1 MTSLI
6 IMPLIIETLIV
17 LAISLV
23 ISFIGFLIFRK
34 KFSYESLS
42 ENHTVA
48 SYIFNAFTV
57 TYGVLIAFVVYANW
71 FGYEKAQ
78 QNVINET
85 TYLSNFYRD
94 TRILPDSIKT
104 IITDK
109 LIKYT
114 EAVVEDEWSL
124 MAKGETSQKATN
136 ALDDLWDTYSR
147 IPVSKITNIYFYQV
161 SIEKLNLVSM
171 QRRLRILD
179 MNQTTPEVIWI
190 VLVICALI
198 SVSYSYFFT
207 TKKRRA
213 HLLLVAS
220 FIVINVLLFYL
231 ISVLD
236 HPYQGYATI
245 TPEPF
250 KLLLNKFVTGL

>member
-1 MTSLI
+1 MTTLI
-6 IMPLIIETLIV
+6 IMPLVLEILMV

-23 ISFIGFLIFRK
+23 IAFIGFLIFRK
-34 KFSYESLS
+34 KFSHEILA
-42 ENHTVA
+42 ENHIVG
-48 SYIFNAFTV
+48 SYIFNGFSV

-78 QNVINET
+78 QNVTEET

-94 TRILPDSIKT
+94 TRILPDSVKSIV
-104 IITDK
+104 TDK

-114 EAVVEDEWSL
+114 EAVVEDEWPL
-124 MAKGETSQKATN
+124 MAKGETSPKAMN

-147 IPVSKITNIYFYQV
+147 IPVSKITNTYFYQV

-190 VLVICALI
+190 VIVLCAFI

-207 TKKRRA
+207 TKKRKA
-213 HLLLVAS
+213 HLFLIAS
-220 FIVINVLLFYL
+220 LIVINVSLFYL
-231 ISVLD
+231 IYVLD

-245 TPEPF
+245 SPEPF
-250 KLLLNKFVTGL
+250 KLILNKFVTGL